1 MNELKL
7 SENIVRLRREK
18 NVTQEALAAFVGVTK
33 GAVSKWENGTTL
45 PDVATLPLLASFF
58 DVTVDEILGYTPQI
72 SSEEIGEIYKKLA
85 RDFAKQPFEAV
96 WQQIQALTRRYYS
109 CHPFLFRMCV
119 LLVNHFQ
126 LADAALQPQVLA
138 EAERLLE
145 HVQVEATDRELARD
159 ARIFETMVQMQI
171 GKVEEA
177 IATLEDAL
185 DPMHLANSSEG
196 LLVSAYQ
203 MHGDLEKAD
212 SFAQLQLL
220 FALQSLLGMSGALLR
235 TSATSPERVRETVAR
250 VDAVARA
257 YDLAQVMPNAVGQ
270 FNYQAAAM
278 LCALGDCE
286 GTLAQ
291 LEQFVQAMA
300 ALFGADDLQPFMADA
315 YFDKLGSWQ
324 QKLRENND
332 TPRDRATVRQELLA
346 HFADPFAALAEDADF
361 RRILTKLKAVMA

>member
-1 MNELKL
+1 M
-7 SENIVRLRREK
+7 RLRREK

-159 ARIFETMVQMQI
+159 AR
-171 GKVEEA
+171 
-177 IATLEDAL
+177 
-185 DPMHLANSSEG
+185 S
-196 LLVSAYQ
+196 
-203 MHGDLEKAD
+203 
-212 SFAQLQLL
+212 
-220 FALQSLLGMSGALLR
+220 
-235 TSATSPERVRETVAR
+235 
-250 VDAVARA
+250 
-257 YDLAQVMPNAVGQ
+257 
-270 FNYQAAAM
+270 
-278 LCALGDCE
+278 
-286 GTLAQ
+286 
-291 LEQFVQAMA
+291 
-300 ALFGADDLQPFMADA
+300 
-315 YFDKLGSWQ
+315 
-324 QKLRENND
+324 
-332 TPRDRATVRQELLA
+332 
-346 HFADPFAALAEDADF
+346 
-361 RRILTKLKAVMA
+361 

>member
-7 SENIVRLRREK
+7 SENLVRLRREK

-33 GAVSKWENGTTL
+33 GAVSKWENGT
-45 PDVATLPLLASFF
+45 TLPLLASFF

-96 WQQIQALTRRYYS
+96 WQQIQVLTRRYFS

-177 IATLEDAL
+177 IATLENAL